1 MQTCRVFFLAALAAV
16 LLYLPDFRA
25 SASDIGPVQSEPT
38 AAECSAR
45 LVAAGTPLVMT
56 LDQDLSSAT
65 SKLGDEFHVTLLRD
79 VVVNGVVAVAH
90 GAHGS
95 GQITFV
101 SRRGGLGKAGIL
113 ALNLS
118 NINVG
123 GKAFVLDGRY
133 EEDGVKRH
141 NAADA
146 VWFFAGVGA
155 VLIHGGEAVIPTGRE
170 FKARTGQPICP
181 SAAPP
186 SVLGMPVGSPPV
198 AVF

>member
-1 MQTCRVFFLAALAAV
+1 MQTCRVFFLAALAAPSF
-16 LLYLPDFRA
+16 YLFDFRA
-25 SASDIGPVQSEPT
+25 SASDIGPVQSGLT
-38 AAECSAR
+38 AAECPAG

-65 SKLGDEFHVTLLRD
+65 SKLGDEFHVTRLRD
-79 VVVNGVVAVAH
+79 VVVNGVVAMAH

-133 EEDGVKRH
+133 EEDGVMLPTPCGFLW
-141 NAADA
+141 
-146 VWFFAGVGA
+146 VW
-155 VLIHGGEAVIPTGRE
+155 GRSS
-170 FKARTGQPICP
+170 FTVARP
-181 SAAPP
+181 
-186 SVLGMPVGSPPV
+186 
-198 AVF
+198 